1 VKQIL
6 DALSYIPDWVAGV
19 GILIIGTGLALAVYA
34 IASKTIL
41 AVTQAQGSFVRTV
54 FLRIRRLLCIT
65 LILIASSLAIQLPL
79 FSDQFASVVSRLI
92 STCVIG
98 LLGWA
103 AMIAVDVAS
112 TFYLQRFSI
121 QTTDDLQARKHSTQ
135 IRVLRRIINVLIL
148 VISLGAAL
156 MSFGPVR
163 QFGISLFASAGAA
176 GLVVGLAAR
185 PVLSNL
191 IAGIQLAMTQPIR
204 IKDAVIV
211 EGEWGW
217 VDEIT
222 STYIVVKLWDWRRL
236 IVPLSYFMEK
246 PFQNWTRETGEIIG
260 TVYLTVDYRVPV
272 QQMRSKLEQI
282 VRGSSLW
289 NRKVVNLQVT
299 DFKDAAVE
307 LRMLVSANTSPEAWD
322 LRCEVREKI
331 LQYLQ
336 GEYPEALPLQRIR
349 IDEEV
354 GRYSHA
360 EGLADPVKEMRG
372 NPRKFEASR
381 HA

>member
-222 STYIVVKLWDWRRL
+222 STYVVVKLWDWRRL